1 MNRSTL
7 LAKANELLRRLT
19 DFNTLGKTKAEHG
32 AAVLE
37 ATSNFHDPEEAAKQ
51 RADFRSTI
59 QQSGQVKSFIAQ
71 TRRELQGAAPARV
84 VAIVAHLEQIL
95 EPLESQYGSLLPSKD
110 G

>member
-1 MNRSTL
+1 MNRSEFQ
-7 LAKANELLRRLT
+7 AKANKLLQRLT

-37 ATSNFHDPEEAAKQ
+37 ATSSFHDLEEAAKQ

-71 TRRELQGAAPARV
+71 TRRELRDANPARV
-84 VAIVAHLEQIL
+84 AAIVAHLEQIL
-95 EPLESQYGSLLPSKD
+95 EPLEVQYGPLLPSK
-110 G
+110 GR